1 MRSVAAALELIEQ
14 TIEAAPVELRPLG
27 ECLGLTLAEAI
38 VSQQDSPPFNK
49 ALMDGYSIRAEDLQ
63 GVGTTFRV
71 QEKCTAG
78 EVPQL
83 PQLAGTATQVMTGT
97 ATPQH
102 ADAVVR
108 LEDVALLAAAETGQ
122 EERIRVEIPEI
133 APGRN
138 LMHQGESMR
147 AGETVLEPGVPL
159 SAAQIGLL
167 AELGRAEVP
176 VHPAP
181 RVAILATGNELVP
194 VSETPAAGEIRNS
207 NEPMLIAQ
215 VLASGGIPIPLGI
228 ARDDRADLRKHV
240 EQGLQADFLLLTG
253 GVSAGLLDLVPAVLA
268 ECGVTQVFHKVNL
281 KPGKPIWFG
290 QHAAGAGGAGCA
302 VFGLPGNPVSSLV
315 CFELFVKPALRL
327 RQGRKNGWQG
337 GIPAELG
344 QAHLVKGDRPVYYP
358 ARWSWKAGKL
368 QAQPV
373 RWLGSADLRGTA
385 TANGMILFEPRESPY
400 TPGELVPLFPWESE
414 WPAQ

>member
-1 MRSVAAALELIEQ
+1 MLSVAAALELIQQ
-14 TIEAAPVELRPLG
+14 TITAPSVELRPLG
-27 ECLGLTLAEAI
+27 ECLGLTLAEAV

-63 GVGTTFRV
+63 GVGTTFLV

-78 EVPQL
+78 QVPELPQL
-83 PQLAGTATQVMTGT
+83 PGTATQVMTGT
-97 ATPQH
+97 ATPPQ
-102 ADAVVR
+102 ADAVIR
-108 LEDVALLAAAETGQ
+108 LEDVSLLTDAESGQ
-122 EERIRVEIPEI
+122 TERIRVEISEI
-133 APGRN
+133 TAGRN
-138 LMHQGESMR
+138 LMYQGESMR

-159 SAAQIGLL
+159 TAAQIGLL
-167 AELGRAEVP
+167 AELGRAKVP

-194 VSETPAAGEIRNS
+194 LDQTPAAGEIRNS

-228 ARDDRADLRKHV
+228 ARDDRADLRNHV

-268 ECGVTQVFHKVNL
+268 ECGVTQVFHKVNM
-281 KPGKPIWFG
+281 KPGKPLWFG
-290 QHAAGAGGAGCA
+290 QHATEAGESHCA

-358 ARWSWKAGKL
+358 ARWSLQAGKL
-368 QAQPV
+368 QARPV

-385 TANGMILFEPRESPY
+385 TANGMILFEPRETPY
-400 TPGELVPLFPWESE
+400 TPGELVPLFPWGSG
-414 WPAQ
+414 WPEQ